1 MERMIMG
8 EDDVCEDLDV
18 MLKVKAEIKKQRHV
32 KEIQDA
38 AAVWKMKQLI
48 EEERILSIEKTYKEL
63 LNFYNENT
71 SRK

>member
-1 MERMIMG
+1 MIMG